1 MNGPSG
7 REDNGKQMG
16 ERRRRRIWRRRKKSP
31 WVCVAS
37 DTAKLCADLP
47 GGAQAEALKLRA
59 LITPT
64 DTRTI

>member
-1 MNGPSG
+1 MANKWG
-7 REDNGKQMG
+7 REEEEEEFG
-16 ERRRRRIWRRRKKSP
+16 EEEEKSP

>member
-1 MNGPSG
+1 MANKGG
-7 REDNGKQMG
+7 REEEEEEFG
-16 ERRRRRIWRRRKKSP
+16 EEEEKSP